1 MNLIW
6 YNLFLDHPNTTNNP
20 QGYWSHGIFSVV
32 NSTMGLVYMIAGIIH
47 GVFPYVFPFTTSSW
61 IIKSFIKLVQSER
74 HKKELE
80 KYISSDIFL
89 EIKNQV
95 HVTEKDK
102 ING

>member
-6 YNLFLDHPNTTNNP
+6 YNLFLEHPNSTNSP

-47 GVFPYVFPFTTSSW
+47 GVFPYVFPFATSSL
-61 IIKSFIKLVQSER
+61 IIKAFIKLVQSKR

-80 KYISSDIFL
+80 KYISSDILL
-89 EIKNQV
+89 EIKNQI

-102 ING
+102 K

>member
-6 YNLFLDHPNTTNNP
+6 YSLFLEHPNSTNNP

-47 GVFPYVFPFTTSSW
+47 GVFPYVFPFATSSW
-61 IIKSFIKLVQSER
+61 IIKAFIKLVQSKR
-74 HKKELE
+74 HKKELK
-80 KYISSDIFL
+80 KYISSDILL
-89 EIKNQV
+89 EIENQI
-95 HVTEKDK
+95 HVTEDK

>member
-6 YNLFLDHPNTTNNP
+6 YTLFLDHPNSTNNP
-20 QGYWSHGIFSVV
+20 QGYWSHGIFSAV
-32 NSTMGLVYMIAGIIH
+32 NSAMGLVYMIAGIIH

-61 IIKSFIKLVQSER
+61 IIKAFIKLVQSER

-80 KYISSDIFL
+80 KYISSDILL
-89 EIKNQV
+89 EIKNQI
-95 HVTEKDK
+95 HVTEDK

>member
-1 MNLIW
+1 
-6 YNLFLDHPNTTNNP
+6 
-20 QGYWSHGIFSVV
+20 
-32 NSTMGLVYMIAGIIH
+32 MIAGIIH

-102 ING
+102 INDAVFNHLFL

>member
-6 YNLFLDHPNTTNNP
+6 YNLFLDHPNSTNNP

-47 GVFPYVFPFTTSSW
+47 GVFPYVFSFATSSW
-61 IIKSFIKLVQSER
+61 IIKAFIKLVQSER

-80 KYISSDIFL
+80 KYISSDILL
-89 EIKNQV
+89 EIKNQI
-95 HVTEKDK
+95 HVTED
-102 ING
+102 

>member
-6 YNLFLDHPNTTNNP
+6 YALFLNHPNSTNNP

-32 NSTMGLVYMIAGIIH
+32 NSAMGLVYMIAGIIH
-47 GVFPYVFPFTTSSW
+47 GVFPYVFPFATSSW
-61 IIKSFIKLVQSER
+61 IIKAFIKLVQSKR

-80 KYISSDIFL
+80 KYISSDILL
-89 EIKNQV
+89 EIENQI
-95 HVTEKDK
+95 HVIKDK

>member
-6 YNLFLDHPNTTNNP
+6 YSLFLEHPKSTNNP
-20 QGYWSHGIFSVV
+20 QGYLTHGIFSVV
-32 NSTMGLVYMIAGIIH
+32 SSAKGLVYMIAGIIH

-61 IIKSFIKLVQSER
+61 IIKAFIKLVQSKR

-80 KYISSDIFL
+80 KYISSDILL
-89 EIKNQV
+89 EIENQI
-95 HVTEKDK
+95 HVIKDK